1 MLYFLGKSNK
11 YLQVHAFYLAAMMT
25 VRFAARRLKTVN
37 LRKYQSITIKEAK
50 GLTRAVELLTKCNK
64 NQYLFKN
71 LYFTDFVHY
80 IALHLSVL

>member
-1 MLYFLGKSNK
+1 
-11 YLQVHAFYLAAMMT
+11 MMT

-37 LRKYQSITIKEAK
+37 FRKYQSITIKEAK
-50 GLTRAVELLTKCNK
+50 GPTRAVELLTRKCNK